1 MKKCILTLMALTIV
15 GAIIANS
22 RLLSAT
28 SFFTNETEANEPT
41 NVATS
46 PALAAED
53 ETVDSIAAA
62 IVTRSDVDL
71 TFTNDETYPWTIN
84 GNEIKNGNCGK
95 SNSTSTLTLSYKSNY
110 TTEFYYGCTFKNYSN
125 HFRTTYVDG
134 KIITSQRF
142 FIEPGE
148 HVIVFKDSIGNSTS
162 TSNYYYITNLWVKEI
177 QPLETAVLSENSQP
191 LTFKNDGEW
200 PWTIEDG
207 YIQNTNYGHS
217 YSASTFSTT
226 FKIDKASK
234 FSFEKWVNRY
244 DSDPSYASTSH
255 NFISYING
263 VRYWTQYYTPQGWQT
278 ECVLLEPGEYTL
290 TFSDTIFNT
299 TTTYYSRIRNI
310 ELSSNWIDVEL
321 SSPGTLGVEVLYK
334 VNVLKDVE
342 LLKVKGTLNETDWT
356 NINQMKNLIGLD
368 LTEAKFDVVPEKAFY
383 GLSKLSNVKLP
394 EGVKTIGASAFVGT
408 QLLNI
413 DIPSS
418 VTSIGT
424 SAFSG
429 TMIRTVN
436 FKENSQLQ
444 SIGYNAFYQCTS
456 LQEFI
461 MPNTVTNLNINSY
474 YQYSDIFYGCTN
486 LKKLIF
492 SDAITSLP
500 KRTCYGCSAI
510 RELHLPKNLE
520 TIEAEAFYQCSKLR
534 KIEFPSSLRAIS
546 SSAFYQCGL
555 DSVCLP
561 LKLSSLG
568 QYAFQDCDSLKYVEL
583 PSYIGTYSYDFYGC
597 GSIQTIVC
605 PSATPPAISNDP
617 FSNGRAKSAI
627 TLKVPSFAVVNYKLD
642 TYWYQFGS
650 IVEGDDIDY
659 WKITS
664 ELSLTNNRRMNGNP
678 DIDLYYGGKLRVG
691 GNAPMPTAVFN
702 YYVSEGNPGCLI
714 NDCPDMTAEN
724 LCTKFSVSANTWYFL
739 TPVHDVV
746 LNQVTHSAN
755 ASYVFRYYDGA
766 SRGTNGT
773 GSSWKNVEDGG
784 TLKAGQGYIFQCNAA
799 GVITLPAEAAVH
811 EQLFNTEDV
820 TTPLYTYE
828 STSTANMS
836 WNYVGNPFP
845 TYFDVYYMDFTAPI
859 TVWTGSTYK
868 AYSIVDDEFVLR
880 PMQSFF
886 VQKPEEV
893 ENIVFHKEG
902 RQFSSAIERAS
913 YAPARSGQPAGNRLL
928 FNLQIVNSENAADE
942 TRVVINEAAKMSYEI
957 SSDASKFTSMEKG
970 MPQLFTIDD
979 EGNRYAINERP
990 LNDGNVQMGFYAP
1003 ESGYYTIQA
1012 LRADGEV
1019 TLYDTAL
1026 GKSIDIT
1033 SEAYTFHSKA
1043 GNDVSR
1049 FVLIFN
1055 ASLLEPTA
1063 IGHASTDEVNVS
1075 TLPGQIVVN
1084 AAKGTSIAVYN
1095 IGGEIIYEGTLNSPS
1110 LTIDTPTGAYIVKA
1124 GNRSYK
1130 TVISQ

>member
-28 SFFTNETEANEPT
+28 SFFTNEIESEEPT
-41 NVATS
+41 SVATS

-62 IVTRSDVDL
+62 IVTSSDVDL
-71 TFTNDETYPWTIN
+71 TFTNDETYPWT
-84 GNEIKNGNCGK
+84 
-95 SNSTSTLTLSYKSNY
+95 
-110 TTEFYYGCTFKNYSN
+110 
-125 HFRTTYVDG
+125 V
-134 KIITSQRF
+134 
-142 FIEPGE
+142 
-148 HVIVFKDSIGNSTS
+148 
-162 TSNYYYITNLWVKEI
+162 
-177 QPLETAVLSENSQP
+177 
-191 LTFKNDGEW
+191 
-200 PWTIEDG
+200 EDG
-207 YIQNTNYGHS
+207 YVQSSNYKQANS
-217 YSASTFSTT
+217 VSKFSTT
-226 FKIDKASK
+226 FTVTKPSK
-234 FSFEKWVNRY
+234 FSFTSSTYYYENNN
-244 DSDPSYASTSH
+244 SPSS
-255 NFISYING
+255 SYYSYHYFDFKING
-263 VRYWTQYYTPQGWQT
+263 ERYMGRNYGAGTT
-278 ECVLLEPGEYTL
+278 CLMLEPGEYTMEWR
-290 TFSDTIFNT
+290 DTIYNYPYNFK
-299 TTTYYSRIRNI
+299 SQVSNI
-310 ELSSNWIDVEL
+310 ELSSDWIEVEL

-334 VNVLKDVE
+334 VNVLNDVE

-356 NINQMKNLIGLD
+356 NIKQMNNLIGLD
-368 LTEAKFDVVPEKAFY
+368 LTEARFDAVPANAFN

-394 EGVKTIGASAFVGT
+394 EGMSSIGEFAFKGT
-408 QLLNI
+408 QILGI

-418 VTSIGT
+418 IKTIGQF
-424 SAFSG
+424 AFAG
-429 TMIRTVN
+429 TRIREVS
-436 FKENSQLQ
+436 FKENSQLTNL
-444 SIGYNAFYQCTS
+444 GGAAFYKCTS
-456 LQEFI
+456 LKSIEL
-461 MPNTVTNLNINSY
+461 PNSATSVGS
-474 YQYSDIFYGCTN
+474 SAFEGCSS
-486 LKKLIF
+486 LKSIHF
-492 SDAITSLP
+492 SDAMLTIDDY
-500 KRTCYGCSAI
+500 TCYGCTSL
-510 RELHLPKNLE
+510 ESLHLPTNLK
-520 TIEAEAFYQCSKLR
+520 TIGYRSFYDTENLRKVEIPSSVNRINEYAFYDCG
-534 KIEFPSSLRAIS
+534 IDSLA
-546 SSAFYQCGL
+546 
-555 DSVCLP
+555 LP
-561 LKLSSLG
+561 VTLSYLCR
-568 QYAFQDCDSLKYVEL
+568 YAFSECPNLKYIEL
-583 PSYIGTYSYDFYGC
+583 PSYLERGSSTQPHRYVSGGSSIVNSSSTMYHGYYYNFEGC
-597 GSIQTIVC
+597 PSIETVVC
-605 PSATPPAISNDP
+605 RSATPPTITYDP
-617 FSNGRAKSAI
+617 FYDARSKSAI

-664 ELSLTNNRRMNGNP
+664 ELSLTNNRRMNGKP

-691 GNAPMPTAVFN
+691 GNAPMPTADFN

-724 LCTKFSVSANTWYFL
+724 LSTKFSVSANTWYFL

-773 GSSWKNVEDGG
+773 GSSWKNVEEGG
-784 TLKAGQGYIFQCNAA
+784 TLKAGQGYIFQCNAG

-828 STSTANMS
+828 STAAANKS

-845 TYFDVYYMDFTAPI
+845 AYFDVYYMDFTAPI

-913 YAPARSGQPAGNRLL
+913 YAPARSGQTAGSRFL

-970 MPQLFTIDD
+970 VPQLFTIDD

-1003 ESGYYTIQA
+1003 ESGYYTIHA

-1033 SEAYTFHSKA
+1033 SEAYTFHSEA

-1055 ASLLEPTA
+1055 VSLLEPTA
-1063 IGHASTDEVNVS
+1063 IDHASTDEVNVS

-1084 AAKGTSIAVYN
+1084 AAEGTSIAVYN

>member
-28 SFFTNETEANEPT
+28 SFFTNEIESEGPT
-41 NVATS
+41 SVETS
-46 PALAAED
+46 PVLAVED
-53 ETVDSIAAA
+53 ESVDSIAAA
-62 IVTRSDVDL
+62 IVTSSDVDL
-71 TFTNDETYPWTIN
+71 TFTNDETYPWT
-84 GNEIKNGNCGK
+84 
-95 SNSTSTLTLSYKSNY
+95 
-110 TTEFYYGCTFKNYSN
+110 
-125 HFRTTYVDG
+125 V
-134 KIITSQRF
+134 
-142 FIEPGE
+142 
-148 HVIVFKDSIGNSTS
+148 
-162 TSNYYYITNLWVKEI
+162 
-177 QPLETAVLSENSQP
+177 
-191 LTFKNDGEW
+191 
-200 PWTIEDG
+200 EDG
-207 YIQNTNYGHS
+207 YVQSSNYKQANS
-217 YSASTFSTT
+217 VSKFSTT
-226 FKIDKASK
+226 FTVTKPSK
-234 FSFEKWVNRY
+234 FSFYSSTYYYN
-244 DSDPSYASTSH
+244 SNNSPSS
-255 NFISYING
+255 SYYSYHYFDFKING
-263 VRYWTQYYTPQGWQT
+263 ERYMGRNYGAGTT
-278 ECVLLEPGEYTL
+278 CLMLEPGEYTMEWC
-290 TFSDTIFNT
+290 DTIYNSSYNFK
-299 TTTYYSRIRNI
+299 SQVSNI
-310 ELSSNWIDVEL
+310 ELSSTWIDVEL

-334 VNVLKDVE
+334 VNVLNDVE

-356 NINQMKNLIGLD
+356 NINQMNNLIGLD
-368 LTEAKFDVVPEKAFY
+368 LTEAKFDAVPASAFY
-383 GLSKLSNVKLP
+383 GLSKLSCVKLP

-424 SAFSG
+424 SAFSQ
-429 TMIRTVN
+429 TRVRTVN
-436 FKENSQLQ
+436 FKEDSQLQ

-456 LQEFI
+456 LKEFI
-461 MPNTVTNLNINSY
+461 MPNTVTNLLKNS
-474 YQYSDIFYGCTN
+474 SNSSNTFYECTS
-486 LKKLIF
+486 LKKLVF

-500 KRTCYGCSAI
+500 DNTCEGCAAI
-510 RELHLPKNLE
+510 KELHLPQNLE
-520 TIEAEAFYQCSKLR
+520 TIGEDAFNNCSNLR
-534 KIEFPSSLRAIS
+534 KIEFPSSLNTIS
-546 SSAFYQCGL
+546 RYAFYKCGL

-568 QYAFQDCDSLKYVEL
+568 EYSFYDCDSLKYVEL
-583 PSYIGTYSYDFYGC
+583 PSYIGTYSYEFYDC
-597 GSIQTIVC
+597 GSIQTVVC
-605 PSATPPAISNDP
+605 PSATPPSITSDP
-617 FSNGRAKSAI
+617 FYNARSKSAI

-664 ELSLTNNRRMNGNP
+664 ELSLTNNRRMNGKP

-691 GNAPMPTAVFN
+691 GNAPMPTADFN

-724 LCTKFSVSANTWYFL
+724 LSTKFSVSANTWYFL

-828 STSTANMS
+828 STAAANKS

-845 TYFDVYYMDFTAPI
+845 AYFDVYYMDFTAPI

-970 MPQLFTIDD
+970 VPQLFTIDD

-1033 SEAYTFHSKA
+1033 SEAYTFHSEA

-1063 IGHASTDEVNVS
+1063 IDHASIDEVNVS

-1084 AAKGTSIAVYN
+1084 AAEGTSIAVYN

-1110 LTIDTPTGAYIVKA
+1110 LTIDTPTGAYIVKT

>member
-1 MKKCILTLMALTIV
+1 MKKCILTLMALAIV

-28 SFFTNETEANEPT
+28 SFFTNEIESEGPT
-41 NVATS
+41 SVETS
-46 PALAAED
+46 PVLAVED
-53 ETVDSIAAA
+53 ESVDSIAAA
-62 IVTRSDVDL
+62 IVTSSDVDL
-71 TFTNDETYPWTIN
+71 TFTNDETYPWT
-84 GNEIKNGNCGK
+84 
-95 SNSTSTLTLSYKSNY
+95 
-110 TTEFYYGCTFKNYSN
+110 
-125 HFRTTYVDG
+125 V
-134 KIITSQRF
+134 
-142 FIEPGE
+142 
-148 HVIVFKDSIGNSTS
+148 
-162 TSNYYYITNLWVKEI
+162 
-177 QPLETAVLSENSQP
+177 
-191 LTFKNDGEW
+191 
-200 PWTIEDG
+200 EDG
-207 YIQNTNYGHS
+207 YVQSSNYKQANS
-217 YSASTFSTT
+217 VSKFSTT
-226 FKIDKASK
+226 FTVTKPSK
-234 FSFEKWVNRY
+234 FSFYSSTYYYN
-244 DSDPSYASTSH
+244 SNNSPSS
-255 NFISYING
+255 SYYSYHYFDFKING
-263 VRYWTQYYTPQGWQT
+263 ERYMGRNYGAGTT
-278 ECVLLEPGEYTL
+278 CLMLEPGEYTMEWC
-290 TFSDTIFNT
+290 DTIYNSSYNFK
-299 TTTYYSRIRNI
+299 SQVSNI
-310 ELSSNWIDVEL
+310 ELSSTWIDVEL

-334 VNVLKDVE
+334 VNVLNDVE

-356 NINQMKNLIGLD
+356 NINQMNNLIGLD
-368 LTEAKFDVVPEKAFY
+368 LTEAKFDAVPASAFY
-383 GLSKLSNVKLP
+383 GLSKLSCVKLP

-413 DIPSS
+413 DTPSS

-424 SAFSG
+424 SAFSQ
-429 TMIRTVN
+429 TRVRTVN
-436 FKENSQLQ
+436 FKEDSQLQ

-456 LQEFI
+456 LKEFI
-461 MPNTVTNLNINSY
+461 MPNTVTNLLKNS
-474 YQYSDIFYGCTN
+474 SNSSNTFYECTS
-486 LKKLIF
+486 LKKLVF

-500 KRTCYGCSAI
+500 DNTCEGCAAI
-510 RELHLPKNLE
+510 KELHLPQNLE
-520 TIEAEAFYQCSKLR
+520 TIGEDAFNNCSNLR
-534 KIEFPSSLRAIS
+534 KIEFPSSLNTIS
-546 SSAFYQCGL
+546 RYAFYKCGL

-568 QYAFQDCDSLKYVEL
+568 EYSFYDCDSLKYVEL
-583 PSYIGTYSYDFYGC
+583 PSYIGTYSYEFYDC
-597 GSIQTIVC
+597 GSIQTVVC
-605 PSATPPAISNDP
+605 PSATPPSITSDP
-617 FSNGRAKSAI
+617 FYNARSKSAI

-664 ELSLTNNRRMNGNP
+664 ELSLTNNRRMNGKP

-691 GNAPMPTAVFN
+691 GNAPMPTADFN
-702 YYVSEGNPGCLI
+702 YYVSEGNPGSLI

-724 LCTKFSVSANTWYFL
+724 LSTKFSVSANTWYFL

-828 STSTANMS
+828 STAAANKS

-845 TYFDVYYMDFTAPI
+845 AYFDVYYMDFTAPI

-970 MPQLFTIDD
+970 VPQLFTIDD

-1033 SEAYTFHSKA
+1033 SEAYTFHSEA

-1063 IGHASTDEVNVS
+1063 IDHASIDEVNVS

-1084 AAKGTSIAVYN
+1084 AAEGTSIAVYN

-1110 LTIDTPTGAYIVKA
+1110 LTIDTPTGAYIVKT

>member
-22 RLLSAT
+22 RLLSVT
-28 SFFTNETEANEPT
+28 SFFTNEIESEEPT
-41 NVATS
+41 SVATS

-62 IVTRSDVDL
+62 IVTSSDVDL
-71 TFTNDETYPWTIN
+71 TFTNDETYPWT
-84 GNEIKNGNCGK
+84 
-95 SNSTSTLTLSYKSNY
+95 
-110 TTEFYYGCTFKNYSN
+110 
-125 HFRTTYVDG
+125 V
-134 KIITSQRF
+134 
-142 FIEPGE
+142 
-148 HVIVFKDSIGNSTS
+148 
-162 TSNYYYITNLWVKEI
+162 
-177 QPLETAVLSENSQP
+177 
-191 LTFKNDGEW
+191 
-200 PWTIEDG
+200 EDG
-207 YIQNTNYGHS
+207 YVQSSNYKQANS
-217 YSASTFSTT
+217 VSKFSTT
-226 FKIDKASK
+226 FTVTKPSK
-234 FSFEKWVNRY
+234 FSFTSSTYYYENNN
-244 DSDPSYASTSH
+244 SPSS
-255 NFISYING
+255 SYYSYHYFDFKING
-263 VRYWTQYYTPQGWQT
+263 ERYMGRNYGAGTT
-278 ECVLLEPGEYTL
+278 CLMLEPGEYTMEWR
-290 TFSDTIFNT
+290 DTIYNSSYNFK
-299 TTTYYSRIRNI
+299 SQVSNI
-310 ELSSNWIDVEL
+310 ELSSKWIDVEL
-321 SSPGTLGVEVLYK
+321 STPGTLGVEVLYK
-334 VNVLKDVE
+334 VNVLNDVE

-356 NINQMKNLIGLD
+356 NIKQMNNLIGVD
-368 LTEAKFDVVPEKAFY
+368 LTEARFDAIPAYAFN

-394 EGVKTIGASAFVGT
+394 EGMTSIGEFAFKGT
-408 QLLNI
+408 QILGI

-418 VTSIGT
+418 VKTIGQF
-424 SAFSG
+424 AFAG
-429 TMIRTVN
+429 TRIRKVS
-436 FKENSQLQ
+436 FKENSQLT
-444 SIGYNAFYQCTS
+444 SLGGAAFYKCTS
-456 LQEFI
+456 LKSIEL
-461 MPNTVTNLNINSY
+461 PNSVTSVG
-474 YQYSDIFYGCTN
+474 SSAFEGCSS
-486 LKKLIF
+486 LKSIHF
-492 SDAITSLP
+492 SDAMLTIDDY
-500 KRTCYGCSAI
+500 TCYGCTSL
-510 RELHLPKNLE
+510 ESLHLPTNLK
-520 TIEAEAFYQCSKLR
+520 TIGYSSFYDTENLRKVDIPSSVNRINEYAFYNCG
-534 KIEFPSSLRAIS
+534 IDSLA
-546 SSAFYQCGL
+546 
-555 DSVCLP
+555 LP
-561 LKLSSLG
+561 VTLSYLCR
-568 QYAFQDCDSLKYVEL
+568 YAFSECQNLKYIEL
-583 PSYIGTYSYDFYGC
+583 PSYLERGSSSQPYRYVSGGSSITNSTTTMYYGYTYNFKESP
-597 GSIQTIVC
+597 SIETVVC
-605 PSATPPAISNDP
+605 RSATPPSITNDP
-617 FSNGRAKSAI
+617 FYNARSKSAI

-664 ELSLTNNRRMNGNP
+664 ELSLTNNRRMNGKP

-691 GNAPMPTAVFN
+691 GNAPMPTADFN

-724 LCTKFSVSANTWYFL
+724 LSTKFSVSANSWYFL

-828 STSTANMS
+828 STAAANKS

-845 TYFDVYYMDFTAPI
+845 AYFDVYYMDFTAPI

-970 MPQLFTIDD
+970 VPQLFTIDD

-990 LNDGNVQMGFYAP
+990 LYDGHVQMGFYAP

-1033 SEAYTFHSKA
+1033 SEAYTFHSEA

-1063 IGHASTDEVNVS
+1063 IDHASIDEVNVS

-1084 AAKGTSIAVYN
+1084 AAEGTSIAVYN